1 MEAWNQAW
9 ATEDG
14 REAWLKPEPFVADA
28 VKRWYADALREAQ
41 RGDVVSRQ
49 ERERRNERKG
59 GERRR

>member
-1 MEAWNQAW
+1 VV
-9 ATEDG
+9 
-14 REAWLKPEPFVADA
+14 VADT

-49 ERERRNERKG
+49 ERERRNESKG